1 MILGLLGINIESKKV
16 HIPHCNYIFTYV
28 AYVPIEMLIAI
39 TFN

>member
-1 MILGLLGINIESKKV
+1 MVLGLLEHKNV
-16 HIPHCNYIFTYV
+16 HIPHCNYIFTSV